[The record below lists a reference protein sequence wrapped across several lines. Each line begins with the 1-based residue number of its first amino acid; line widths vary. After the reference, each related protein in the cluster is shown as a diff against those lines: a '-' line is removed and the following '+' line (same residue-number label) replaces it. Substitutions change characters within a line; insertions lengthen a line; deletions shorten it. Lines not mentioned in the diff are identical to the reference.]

1 MEIVGLILLAT
12 LSIINCINAPKTLG
26 LSKDNPKVKTAQK
39 LQIIFLIFAIGSFIV
54 LSIGLDDIF
63 SSGATDKIL
72 VIINA
77 AIIMY
82 FGNSLPK
89 LQIYK
94 NICASNTW
102 AMGDEKI
109 WKYAGKG
116 FAYLSFLIGILM
128 IILSFYFD
136 ANNVKTVC
144 HFIWIAL
151 PSLYLLLHC
160 SNKFRVTNIK

>member
-1 MEIVGLILLAT
+1 MESVGLILLVT

-26 LSKDNPKVKTAQK
+26 LSKDNPKVKTARK
-39 LQIIFLIFAIGSFIV
+39 LQIIFLIFAIGSFIII
-54 LSIGLDDIF
+54 SIGLDDIF
-63 SSGATDKIL
+63 SSGVNDKIL

-77 AIIMY
+77 TIIMY

-109 WKYAGKG
+109 WKNTSKG
-116 FAYLSFLIGILM
+116 FAYLSFFIGISM

-136 ANNVKTVC
+136 ANNVKIVC
-144 HFIWIAL
+144 NFIWFAL
-151 PSLYLLLHC
+151 PSLYLLLYY